1 MNVQRLRAL
10 DPRGVGPYQFL
21 GRLGSGGMGLVC
33 LARAADGRLV
43 AVKLVHQEI
52 AADPDYRRRFAREV
66 RAAKAVTGRF
76 TATVLDADPD
86 APQPWYAA
94 EFIDGPTLG
103 EVVRQSGPVPPRALR
118 ALAAGLADALAA
130 LETAGLVHRD
140 VKPDNIL
147 LAPDGPKLIDFGL
160 AHRDTDS
167 VLTHAGS
174 VLGSPGYM
182 SPEQIAGR
190 GATTAS
196 DVFALGAVLAYAV
209 QGHGP
214 FGGGPSEARM
224 YRTRFSEAQ
233 LAGVPDEFRPLL
245 RRCLA
250 KEPADRPTPR
260 DLIALWPVRPD
271 ELAILIQV
279 GRSHHAAE
287 QPVGDRLYGAPTEAA
302 PAKAVPAKAV
312 PGTDAN
318 SPTEALPLERGT
330 AVLPGGPATAGLDSG
345 TSAPSI
351 QPPEPA
357 AASGLSGAAAA
368 GGPPNQAVPLP
379 GFQQPE
385 SAATP
390 GLLAGAPNQY
400 PPHISPEP
408 AGPSPLPSVQRPER
422 TPTSITFQPPTAE
435 PWHSPLPHA
444 PNHPTP
450 PPPPPASRPPWWHH
464 PVAADRLPGGGLRD
478 VLLGLAGAG
487 LLMLFGLLPAS
498 TGTGASTAVGIAF
511 AATALALGFLLGA
524 RRGALAMAVYNA
536 TAVLSPAAILPGG
549 LAAELREPA
558 AGVSLDVLVLLLA
571 AGGIA
576 RVGGLARPPL
586 GFVVGMAA
594 YIAGQA
600 VIVSMAAHQGGG
612 GFVTVWRAD
621 TDGWLI
627 YRDAAIAAGCG
638 AAVGFLAL
646 LGSSK
651 AVVDADGPYRATGVN
666 R

>member
-1 MNVQRLRAL
+1 MGRWPIVNVQVLRAR
-10 DPRGVGPYQFL
+10 DPRGVGPYRFL

-33 LARAADGRLV
+33 LARGADGRLV

-76 TATVLDADPD
+76 TAAVLDADPD

-103 EVVRQSGPVPPRALR
+103 EVVRSSGPVPARALR

-167 VLTHAGS
+167 VLTRAGS

-196 DVFALGAVLAYAV
+196 DVFALGAVLAYTA

-214 FGGGPSEARM
+214 FGAGSSEARM
-224 YRTRFSEAQ
+224 YRTRFGEAQ
-233 LAGVPDEFRPLL
+233 VAGVPDEFRDLL
-245 RRCLA
+245 TRCLA

-260 DLIALWPVRPD
+260 DLIGLWSVRPD
-271 ELAILIQV
+271 ELATLIQV
-279 GRSHHAAE
+279 GRSHQAAE
-287 QPVGDRLYGAPTEAA
+287 QPAGDRLYGASAEAA
-302 PAKAVPAKAV
+302 PAKAT
-312 PGTDAN
+312 PGVDAS

-330 AVLPGGPATAGLDSG
+330 AVLPGGPATARLESRAL
-345 TSAPSI
+345 APDI
-351 QPPEPA
+351 RPPEPTP
-357 AASGLSGAAAA
+357 ASGLLAD
-368 GGPPNQAVPLP
+368 PPV
-379 GFQQPE
+379 
-385 SAATP
+385 
-390 GLLAGAPNQY
+390 QY
-400 PPHISPEP
+400 PPGIQPRES
-408 AGPSPLPSVQRPER
+408 
-422 TPTSITFQPPTAE
+422 TPVSITFQPPTAE
-435 PWHSPLPHA
+435 PWHSPLVRDPS
-444 PNHPTP
+444 HPTP
-450 PPPPPASRPPWWHH
+450 PPIPIPPGWSTAPPAPRPPWWHH

-487 LLMLFGLLPAS
+487 LLMLFGLLPA
-498 TGTGASTAVGIAF
+498 GTAVGVAF
-511 AATALALGFLLGA
+511 AATALALGFVLGT
-524 RRGALAMAVYNA
+524 RRSALCMSVYNA
-536 TAVLSPAAILPGG
+536 TAVLSPHILPGG
-549 LAAELREPA
+549 LATQLRQPV
-558 AGVSLDVLVLLLA
+558 AGVTFEILVLLLA

-586 GFVVGMAA
+586 GFIVGMAA
-594 YIAGQA
+594 YLAGQA
-600 VIVSMAAHQGGG
+600 VIVVLAVHQSGG

-621 TDGWLI
+621 TDGLSI